1 MKDKTKDDEIV
12 RLKARVYDI
21 LVQQE
26 NIRMTLQQM
35 EQKKQEINEKIRE
48 IETKK
53 CSTQK

>member
-1 MKDKTKDDEIV
+1 MKNDEVV
-12 RLKARVYDI
+12 RLKAQVYDI
-21 LVQQE
+21 FVQQE

-48 IETKK
+48 IEIKK